1 LIEVLNT
8 LIIEMKEIPANNLLE
23 LAYDLFSRVK
33 NSDFEYVYRGNF
45 SQRMSKKILN
55 LAETNVKNTVDQ
67 TSLRNRIYF
76 IMVEGLQNVTKHG
89 EESVDSENTG
99 LFAIQKNKDKY
110 FVTTGNIIK
119 KENEILLRPK
129 LEQINL
135 LEKDELSHLHK
146 EILISGEISDKGG
159 AGLGLIE
166 MARKSGN
173 RLLYDFKPVDE
184 NETFFYFRTEIP
196 NQTQNQTN
204 IPSINDQR
212 SIEDIKKLHDSLDK
226 ENILVNFNGQ
236 FNRENILSL
245 LSIIRGD
252 MNAGISSKKVY
263 NVMVEMLQN
272 ISKHTNDIELEKQN
286 RGVFFMSKK
295 QTEFILTSGNYI
307 SVERTEAL
315 IKTFEFIN
323 SLNLKELH
331 AYYDK
336 ILLEKDMVTENKT
349 GLGLTDIRIKSE
361 KLLKYKIKPI
371 NEKLNFFTLQTSITD
386 ID

>member
-1 LIEVLNT
+1 MIEVLNT

-252 MNAGISSKKVY
+252 MNTGISSKKVY

>member
-1 LIEVLNT
+1 
-8 LIIEMKEIPANNLLE
+8 MKEIPANNLLE

>member
-1 LIEVLNT
+1 MIEVLNT

>member
-1 LIEVLNT
+1 
-8 LIIEMKEIPANNLLE
+8 
-23 LAYDLFSRVK
+23 
-33 NSDFEYVYRGNF
+33 
-45 SQRMSKKILN
+45 

>member
-8 LIIEMKEIPANNLLE
+8 LIIEMKKIPANNLLE

-99 LFAIQKNKDKY
+99 LFAIQKNKNKY

-204 IPSINDQR
+204 IPSINDHR

>member
-1 LIEVLNT
+1 MIEVLNT
-8 LIIEMKEIPANNLLE
+8 LIIEMKKIPANNLLE

-204 IPSINDQR
+204 IPSINDHR